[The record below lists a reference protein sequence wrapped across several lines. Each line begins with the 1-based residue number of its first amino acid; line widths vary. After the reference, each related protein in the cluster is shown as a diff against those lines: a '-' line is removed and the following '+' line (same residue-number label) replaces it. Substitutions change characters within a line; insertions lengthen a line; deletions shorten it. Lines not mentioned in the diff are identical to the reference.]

1 MRPAR
6 DAVESRFWRAD
17 EAGAAAAARGARLGV
32 RCGMRGRLGLSS
44 GRWRPSTS
52 WGSSRRMDRACCVGV
67 RDGVRRAAVRRRH
80 ARRTTSVRRRP
91 RHTEIK
97 FFRSTAF
104 GAWTA
109 GSVLVP
115 RKLLLD
121 LRETRSGGAAGQQQ
135 RQLAGQPARRPTSPK
150 MTCSQMVDATA
161 KTDAAA
167 QQMSMT
173 TSRSH
178 GPPNE

>member
-1 MRPAR
+1 
-6 DAVESRFWRAD
+6 
-17 EAGAAAAARGARLGV
+17 
-32 RCGMRGRLGLSS
+32 
-44 GRWRPSTS
+44 
-52 WGSSRRMDRACCVGV
+52 MDRAWGMGA
-67 RDGVRRAAVRRRH
+67 RDGVRRAAVRRRD
-80 ARRTTSVRRRP
+80 ARRTTSVWRRP
-91 RHTEIK
+91 RQTEIK

-121 LRETRSGGAAGQQQ
+121 LRETRTGGAAGQQQ

-161 KTDAAA
+161 KTDAAP

-173 TSRSH
+173 SSRSQ